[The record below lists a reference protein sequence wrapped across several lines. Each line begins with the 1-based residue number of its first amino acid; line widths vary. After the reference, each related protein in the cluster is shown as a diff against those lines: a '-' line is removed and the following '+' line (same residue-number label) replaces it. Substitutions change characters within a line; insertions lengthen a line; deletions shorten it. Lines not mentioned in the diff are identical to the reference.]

1 MGDRVT
7 VQIFTELEQGSDEWL
22 QARCGIPTAS
32 MFWKLLTPTL
42 KVADNDTSR
51 GALHT
56 LAAERITGV
65 VEYVHP
71 TFDMLR
77 GHEDE
82 PIARDLYR
90 QHHAPVEE
98 VGFILRD
105 EGDYRVGYS
114 PDGLVGDDG
123 LIEIKSRKPHVH
135 VKTILAGKPPAENL
149 AQLHTGLWVTGRKW
163 IDYVSISPGLPLW
176 TVRVYPDAA
185 WIAAIELAAKAF
197 ETNIADVI
205 DRYTR
210 AVEGLPATDPRLEVE
225 DLIF

>member
-1 MGDRVT
+1 MGDRVN
-7 VQIFTELEQGSDEWL
+7 VQIFTELEQGSPEWL
-22 QARCGIPTAS
+22 AARCGVLTAS
-32 MFWKLLTPTL
+32 NMWKLLTGTG

-51 GALHT
+51 TLLHT
-56 LAAERITGV
+56 LAIERITGN

-82 PIARDLYR
+82 PVARDLYQ

-98 VGFILRD
+98 VGFIVRD
-105 EGDYRVGYS
+105 EGDYRIGYS

-135 VKTILAGKPPAENL
+135 VKTILAGKPPTENL
-149 AQLHTGLWVTGRKW
+149 AQLYAGLWVTGRKW

-176 TVRVYPDAA
+176 TARIYPDTT
-185 WIAAIELAAKAF
+185 WFAAIELAAEAF

-210 AVEGLPATDPRLEVE
+210 AVEGLPATERRLEVE